1 MNKKYFM
8 VFLFLFLLASPTL
21 AYDIPTGVQ
30 MGPTAEEIEQMK
42 QNAMQQ
48 APTGTDPSS
57 IPTPNIP
64 TNMGPSEDQM
74 RTIEEQQRKGE
85 EAEKKAAEAQLNGM
99 KKAVPSLESGLAKME
114 ANINKLSKNGNTI
127 PDSVKSI
134 IARQKEIIKTL
145 KEATTVEQAE
155 SVNMDEFSDNMTK
168 LGEEIGNISKLKAI
182 KKAVISMEKGVTSFE
197 KQAEKVK
204 KQGVILPDDVVENL
218 KKART
223 LVNTI
228 KSAKTWDEVE
238 SAGFYEFDDVMNE
251 LNNSRQ
257 ELEYLAKWPMI
268 MKEVDKQ
275 IAKLE
280 LALKNTKTKVDSL
293 EKKGIDT
300 TFNYMKFEEDIN
312 NLKNFKTEAVN
323 VMKDG
328 KGEEA
333 FEILENNF
341 FDNIDNVYENQR
353 VVEEMNGL
361 GRFNSDFKK
370 ELANVDLRIKN
381 LKKKKVDTKEADA
394 KLIEVKNAAKKV
406 NDLLQE
412 KPQDMTM
419 IKMAVEDFEALR
431 KALYDI
437 IDKIDTANDVMV
449 WEVATK
455 NDIKFQKINMTND
468 FKKMIP
474 ENPKIEEIQM
484 ENPENMDDFL
494 KNMPTF

>member
-1 MNKKYFM
+1 MNKNIFFI
-8 VFLFLFLLASPTL
+8 FLFSLCLISPVL
-21 AYDIPTGVQ
+21 AY
-30 MGPTAEEIEQMK
+30 GPTAEEIEQMK

-48 APTGTDPSS
+48 APTGTDTAPSM
-57 IPTPNIP
+57 P
-64 TNMGPSEDQM
+64 TNMGPSEEQM
-74 RTIEEQQRKGE
+74 KAIEEQQRKGE
-85 EAEKKAAEAQLNGM
+85 EAQKKAEEAQLNGM
-99 KKAVPSLESGLAKME
+99 KKAVPSLEKSLATME
-114 ANINKLSKNGNTI
+114 NNINKLVKAGNVI
-127 PDSVKSI
+127 PDNVKAKIS
-134 IARQKEIIKTL
+134 RQKEIIKTL
-145 KEATTVEQAE
+145 KEATTLEQAE
-155 SVNMDEFSDNMTK
+155 SANMNEFSDNMTN
-168 LGEEIGNISKLKAI
+168 LGEELGNISKLAAI

-204 KQGVILPDDVVENL
+204 KQGVVLPDDVVENL

-238 SAGFYEFDDVMNE
+238 AAGFYEFDDVMDE

-280 LALKNTKTKVDSL
+280 LALKNAKTKVDLL
-293 EKKGIDT
+293 EKKNIDVG
-300 TFNYMKFEEDIN
+300 FNYINFEQEINKLKDI
-312 NLKNFKTEAVN
+312 KTEAIN
-323 VMKDG
+323 KMKEG

-333 FEILENNF
+333 FDILENNF
-341 FDNIDNVYENQR
+341 FDNLDNVYENQR
-353 VVEEMNGL
+353 VIEEMNGL

-370 ELANVDLRIKN
+370 ELANVDLRIKT
-381 LKKKKVDTKEADA
+381 LKKKKIDTKEADA

-406 NDLLQE
+406 NDLLQT

-419 IKMAVEDFEALR
+419 IKIAIEEFEALR
-431 KALYDI
+431 KSLYDI
-437 IDKIDTANDVMV
+437 IDKIDTADDTMI
-449 WEVATK
+449 WEIPGK

-474 ENPKIEEIQM
+474 ENPKIEEQIDL
-484 ENPENMDDFL
+484 NNI
-494 KNMPTF
+494 PTY